1 MKKIKVR
8 RCLILPDEKNNVLF
22 TEDIFE
28 IEVPSEKNYKKA
40 DRVDKEDSPPVSNS
54 NEYYVVL

>member
-1 MKKIKVR
+1 M
-8 RCLILPDEKNNVLF
+8 ILPDEKNNVLF